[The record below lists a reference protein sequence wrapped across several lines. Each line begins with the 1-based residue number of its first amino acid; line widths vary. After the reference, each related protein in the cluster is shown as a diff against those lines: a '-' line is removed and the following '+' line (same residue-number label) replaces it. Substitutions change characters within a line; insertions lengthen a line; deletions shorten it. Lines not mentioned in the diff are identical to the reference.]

1 MKIELIEATK
11 KVADIEG
18 VPTSKKLDSLR
29 AYIDK
34 MLSFGYTHQTIV
46 NCLEEGGIVISQR
59 VFATYLG
66 RRKKKPQ
73 ADVKATDSPTQ
84 AKGGFRVIQH
94 GSGSD
99 LSRFE

>member
-18 VPTSKKLDSLR
+18 VPKSKKLDSLR
-29 AYIDK
+29 TYIDK
-34 MLSFGYTHQTIV
+34 MLAFGYTHQTIV
-46 NCLEEGGIVISQR
+46 DCLEEGGVKVSQQ

-66 RRKKKPQ
+66 RRKKKPKP
-73 ADVKATDSPTQ
+73 DVKATVSNTKIQ
-84 AKGGFRVIQH
+84 GGFRVAQQ

-99 LSRFE
+99 VSRFE

>member
-1 MKIELIEATK
+1 MKIELVEAAK
-11 KVADIEG
+11 KIAHVEG

-29 AYIDK
+29 VYIDK
-34 MLSFGYTHQTIV
+34 MLSFGYTHKAIV
-46 NCLEEGGIVISQR
+46 NYLEEGGITISQR

-73 ADVKATDSPTQ
+73 ANVKATVSPTQ
-84 AKGGFRVIQH
+84 AKSGFRVIQH